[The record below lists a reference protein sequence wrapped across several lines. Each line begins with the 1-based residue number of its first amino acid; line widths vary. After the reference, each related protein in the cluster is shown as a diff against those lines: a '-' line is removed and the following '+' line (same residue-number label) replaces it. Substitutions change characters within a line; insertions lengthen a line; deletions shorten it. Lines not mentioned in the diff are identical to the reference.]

1 MGWGEGARVG
11 RGGAGAH
18 MCSRGCCCWSA
29 NDVWRCRLRKLSL
42 GDLGLVSENAPWRLA
57 DLADVTLCK
66 SPSLGRVAMVET
78 GLESGCGRGEVSSA
92 FNLRLA
98 SRRVDW
104 RSWVFSSLSLLDRL
118 SRARLWWNMP
128 RRCTVWCWSEPR
140 LFHRLLSSLCQGS
153 VRRFSNNFYISIL
166 RLDAA
171 TSSRRGRRVSDKAS
185 RPFDAGA
192 VSHAL
197 RMLENACC

>member
-1 MGWGEGARVG
+1 
-11 RGGAGAH
+11 

-78 GLESGCGRGEVSSA
+78 GLESGCGRGDVSA

-104 RSWVFSSLSLLDRL
+104 RSWVFSSFSLLDRL

-128 RRCTVWCWSEPR
+128 RRC
-140 LFHRLLSSLCQGS
+140 HRCCAGRNREFPQPSLCAKVRFADSRNNYTQLVVG
-153 VRRFSNNFYISIL
+153 VRRWE
-166 RLDAA
+166 RPR
-171 TSSRRGRRVSDKAS
+171 TREQTAS
-185 RPFDAGA
+185 RPFDVTRYALGLSLPLHTHVHVHVQA
-192 VSHAL
+192 HVHAHV
-197 RMLENACC
+197 MCM

>member
-42 GDLGLVSENAPWRLA
+42 GDLGLVSENAPWRLT

-78 GLESGCGRGEVSSA
+78 GLESGCGRGDVSA

-104 RSWVFSSLSLLDRL
+104 RSWVFSSFSLLDRL

-128 RRCTVWCWSEPR
+128 RRCHLGAGRNREFPQPS
-140 LFHRLLSSLCQGS
+140 FSAK
-153 VRRFSNNFYISIL
+153 VRFADSRNNCTPVVGVDDGNARAPVEQPADPSTS
-166 RLDAA
+166 RA
-171 TSSRRGRRVSDKAS
+171 T
-185 RPFDAGA
+185 
-192 VSHAL
+192 H
-197 RMLENACC
+197 